1 MMIFTGVCT
10 AMMIPTLPETYAPV
24 ILLKRAQR
32 LCKQEPLKYKDLY
45 AEHEK
50 QDWSIRGI
58 IKRTLFRPFEML
70 FKEPI
75 LFLVTVYL
83 SIVYGL
89 LYARGSFLSFRWK
102 FITDSLRQ
110 SSKPSRLYSLP
121 FGTLLPVMMV

>member
-1 MMIFTGVCT
+1 MMIFAGVCT
-10 AMMIPTLPETYAPV
+10 AMIIPTLPETYAPV

-32 LCKQEPLKYKDLY
+32 LRKQEPVKYKDLY

-50 QDWSIRGI
+50 QDWSIRGV
-58 IKRTLFRPFEML
+58 IKRTLFHPFEML

-89 LYARGSFLSFRWK
+89 LYARVFLVF
-102 FITDSLRQ
+102 
-110 SSKPSRLYSLP
+110 P
-121 FGTLLPVMMV
+121 FEVHY